1 MNAVVETRHS
11 KGVTILDVSG
21 DVVLG
26 DGTEALRETVRGLVT
41 GGIRRVVVNLAG
53 VQHMDS
59 SGIGELLATRTALL
73 NRGGQMKLLR
83 PSRRVVEVL
92 QITKIYNTFDI
103 FEDEAA
109 ALGSFRQIAAD
120 EASAG

>member
-1 MNAVVETRHS
+1 
-11 KGVTILDVSG
+11 
-21 DVVLG
+21 
-26 DGTEALRETVRGLVT
+26 
-41 GGIRRVVVNLAG
+41 
-53 VQHMDS
+53 MDS

-92 QITKIYNTFDI
+92 QITRIYNTFDI
-103 FEDEAA
+103 FEDETA
-109 ALGSFRQIAAD
+109 ALGSFGQTAAG